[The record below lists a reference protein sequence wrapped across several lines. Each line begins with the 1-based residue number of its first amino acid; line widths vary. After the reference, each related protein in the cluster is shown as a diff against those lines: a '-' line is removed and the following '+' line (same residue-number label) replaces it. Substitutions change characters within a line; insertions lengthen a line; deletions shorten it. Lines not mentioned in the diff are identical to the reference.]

1 VAGTAAL
8 VLGLLGAVIVGTSAF
23 VAWASS
29 PLTAD
34 LGYAMDV
41 GARGHA
47 SFTLDPTFGDQL
59 GGPGLSS
66 TGDVTAV
73 LADTDGVRAVKADW
87 PTTALLSGIATG
99 VLAGIAALVGLV
111 VGERAPVLAVS
122 AGAGAASVALLVVAV
137 VKVLATST
145 APQADLGLTLGLGVG
160 GYLALFGAAL
170 TALGG
175 TGALLTATRGAP
187 HR

>member
-1 VAGTAAL
+1 VAVTAAL
-8 VLGLLGAVIVGTSAF
+8 VLALLGGVIVGTSAF

-47 SFTLDPTFGDQL
+47 SFTVDPTFGDQL
-59 GGPGLSS
+59 GGAGLSS
-66 TGDVTAV
+66 TGDFTAV
-73 LADTDGVRAVKADW
+73 LADTDGVRAVESDW
-87 PTTALLSGIATG
+87 PTTVLLVGIAAG
-99 VLAGIAALVGLV
+99 VLAGIAALAGLV
-111 VGERAPVLAVS
+111 VGERTPVLAVT
-122 AGAGAASVALLVVAV
+122 AGAGVASVALLVVAV
-137 VKVLATST
+137 VKVLGTST
-145 APQADLGLTLGLGVG
+145 APQADLGLTLGLGLG

-187 HR
+187 HP